1 MSLNQASLTIDQI
14 AQTLGAQ
21 VITPQGMNEADARR
35 QPIAHIQ
42 TLIDA
47 KKGDISFLS
56 DQKYLKDLAHTQA
69 SAVLLKAADAEQC
82 PSIALIVKDPYLGF
96 AKLSHFFDHISDAEE
111 SYGTPNST
119 GYIHPH
125 AVIDTTSKIAPN
137 CYVGKGAQI
146 GANCVLEA
154 GCYLGDYVTLG
165 SGCRIGANVV
175 IHHHTQIGD
184 HSQIYSGAIIGA
196 QGFGFAPDT
205 SSGQL
210 TWQPIAQLGRVVIGD
225 HVCIGANT
233 CVDRGA
239 LEDTIIE
246 SNVIIDNLVMIA
258 HNVHIG
264 AGTAIAA
271 NTGIAGSTRIGKRC
285 MIGGGVGIVG
295 HVAIADDVHLSGMS
309 MVTGHIRTAGHYA
322 SGTSVQPVNEWRR
335 SAVGFKK
342 LAQFNPAQTSA
353 VSDKVTSLSQEVA
366 ELKREL
372 NALINKDKRST

>member
-1 MSLNQASLTIDQI
+1 MT
-14 AQTLGAQ
+14 
-21 VITPQGMNEADARR
+21 EADARQ

-42 TLIDA
+42 TLSDA
-47 KKGDISFLS
+47 KTGSISFLS
-56 DQKYLKDLAHTQA
+56 DKKYLKDLAETKA
-69 SAVLLKAADAEQC
+69 SAVLIREADADQC
-82 PSIALIVKDPYLGF
+82 PCVALVVKDPYLGF
-96 AKLSHFFDHISDAEE
+96 AKLSHFFDHRSAAEE
-111 SYGTPNST
+111 SHAVPNSA

-125 AVIDTTSKIAPN
+125 AIVDASSKIAPN
-137 CYVGKGAQI
+137 CYVGKGAEI
-146 GANCVLEA
+146 SANCILEA
-154 GCYLGDYVTLG
+154 GCYVGDYVTLG
-165 SGCRIGANVV
+165 SGCRIGANSV
-175 IHHHTQIGD
+175 IHHHTQIGS
-184 HSQIYSGAIIGA
+184 HSHIYSGAIIGA

-210 TWQPIAQLGRVVIGD
+210 AWQPIAQLGRVIIGD
-225 HVCIGANT
+225 HVYIGANT

-239 LEDTIIE
+239 LENTVIE

-295 HVAIADDVHLSGMS
+295 HITITDDVHLSGMS
-309 MVTGHIRTAGHYA
+309 MVTGHIRQSGHYA
-322 SGTSVQPVNEWRR
+322 SGTSVQPVAEWRR

-342 LAQFNPAQTSA
+342 LAQFNPAQNSA
-353 VSDKVTSLSQEVA
+353 VSDKVASLSQEVA

-372 NALINKDKRST
+372 NALINTDKRSI